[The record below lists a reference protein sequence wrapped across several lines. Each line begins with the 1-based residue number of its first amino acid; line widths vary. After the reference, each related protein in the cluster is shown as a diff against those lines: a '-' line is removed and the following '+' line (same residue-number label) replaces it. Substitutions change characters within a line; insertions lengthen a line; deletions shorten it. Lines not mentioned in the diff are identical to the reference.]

1 MVVSIDARAGRSSC
15 PNRRGAI
22 ARATGLSTEC
32 LPQVD
37 LSPCLLR
44 KSDNKR
50 SQVAKDILHALR
62 EYSCV
67 VVRDPRV
74 PASQNDVFL
83 DTMEDYF
90 SQPREVKMLDA
101 RPDLSYQVR
110 CDMQWPCMNEL
121 QSLQVAKG

>member
-1 MVVSIDARAGRSSC
+1 MVVSVDAHIGRSSF
-15 PNRRGAI
+15 PNRRTAI
-22 ARATGLSTEC
+22 VRARISTDC

-37 LSPCLLR
+37 LSPCFLR
-44 KSDNKR
+44 NSEQEKY
-50 SQVAKDILHALR
+50 QVAKDILDTLR
-62 EYSCV
+62 EFSCV

-83 DTMEDYF
+83 DTMEEYF

-110 CDMQWPCMNEL
+110 SGFCHL
-121 QSLQVAKG
+121 LFL